1 MPKKSKTLCVDDLRH
16 AEYYGMQGTFDEL
29 YQKSQNGEVF
39 ENLMDLILSR
49 DNILLAYRNI
59 KANKGSYT
67 AGTDKKNITDIG
79 SQTPDDVVKRVRF
92 IVTGS
97 EHGYRPKPVRRK
109 DIPKPNGKTRPLG
122 IPCIWDR
129 LIQQCIKQIME
140 PICEAKFSNNSYGF
154 RPNRS
159 VEHAINRTYTM
170 LQMMNLHYVIEFDI
184 KGFFDNVNHS
194 KLIRQIW
201 SLGIHD
207 KTLIFIIKRILT
219 APIKM
224 PDNTTVLPNKGTP
237 QGGIISPLLANIVLN
252 ELDWWIASQWEENP
266 IAISRGRER
275 IIGKTKVFDKSHGYR
290 IMKNT
295 EMKEMHIIRYADD
308 FRIFCRTKEDA
319 VRTKEAVAAWIEE
332 RLKLEVSPEKTRIV
346 NTRKRWSEFLGFK
359 IRVRLKHHKYV
370 VQSAICDKKV
380 EIERAKLVEQAKNI
394 AKPREKKS
402 CLSEIQLYNS
412 MVLGIQNYYQ
422 LATCISIDCRELH
435 RRVMTV
441 LTNRLNTETGS
452 MLKHEGGTITQAEKE
467 RFGQSKMIRYNQI
480 KINGYRVEIGE
491 IENALYATSLVKKCM
506 VSYEKDKLCAYII
519 KETESI
525 NVMDLQEQ
533 LSKIL
538 PEYMIP
544 KLFYLVDEIPLTS
557 NGKIDLGKMKNKV
570 VLSEK
575 DKINIAETVTE
586 KELVSVWETVV
597 GKKNM
602 DIDESFFE
610 SGGDSI
616 KIIRFINKINEL
628 YHKDISLHVIGEN
641 QTIRK
646 LAKYIEGLNEEN
658 YLTITI

>member
-1 MPKKSKTLCVDDLRH
+1 MAQYENLTGWEKLSLTDVQYAYWVGRDERQALGGIGCHAYLEFDGKAVDQSRLRH
-16 AEYYGMQGTFDEL
+16 AWAVVQQHHPMLRACFLNNGAQKILAKPYKGELKINDYSSMQEEEAQRAAL
-29 YQKSQNGEVF
+29 SIRNRLSHRKLHIEKGEVAGL
-39 ENLMDLILSR
+39 ELT
-49 DNILLAYRNI
+49 LL
-59 KANKGSYT
+59 
-67 AGTDKKNITDIG
+67 
-79 SQTPDDVVKRVRF
+79 P
-92 IVTGS
+92 
-97 EHGYRPKPVRRK
+97 H
-109 DIPKPNGKTRPLG
+109 GKTRLHIDVVEYEEYRKLG
-122 IPCIWDR
+122 INQKLR
-129 LIQQCIKQIME
+129 LILMSGDWIPVALPDRVRGILRTVKME
-140 PICEAKFSNNSYGF
+140 ALGGATEAS
-154 RPNRS
+154 
-159 VEHAINRTYTM
+159 
-170 LQMMNLHYVIEFDI
+170 
-184 KGFFDNVNHS
+184 
-194 KLIRQIW
+194 IW
-201 SLGIHD
+201 SNCYEIPDVIPENWKSIPYGKPLANQKYYILDQNMENCPNWVPGNLYIAGEGIALGYLND
-207 KTLIFIIKRILT
+207 EEKTKEKFII
-219 APIKM
+219 
-224 PDNTTVLPNKGTP
+224 
-237 QGGIISPLLANIVLN
+237 
-252 ELDWWIASQWEENP
+252 W
-266 IAISRGRER
+266 
-275 IIGKTKVFDKSHGYR
+275 
-290 IMKNT
+290 
-295 EMKEMHIIRYADD
+295 
-308 FRIFCRTKEDA
+308 
-319 VRTKEAVAAWIEE
+319 
-332 RLKLEVSPEKTRIV
+332 EKTGEKLYSTGDMGRY
-346 NTRKRWSEFLGFK
+346 WSDGNIEFLG
-359 IRVRLKHHKYV
+359 RV
-370 VQSAICDKKV
+370 D
-380 EIERAKLVEQAKNI
+380 
-394 AKPREKKS
+394 
-402 CLSEIQLYNS
+402 
-412 MVLGIQNYYQ
+412 
-422 LATCISIDCRELH
+422 
-435 RRVMTV
+435 
-441 LTNRLNTETGS
+441 
-452 MLKHEGGTITQAEKE
+452 
-467 RFGQSKMIRYNQI
+467 NQI